1 VIERYRKCATWWVA
15 IVLPGFLLRALI
27 PIGFMP
33 MFGPGLHL
41 SLMLCQGYAPL
52 PPSPVPMTMAID
64 MPMAMPMPM
73 PMAADQ
79 SGGAPHLDQPDRHD
93 PQDHQD
99 HSVCPYGAAPALA
112 AMAAW
117 IVPSLRV
124 RRPPDPRAA
133 TPQLTTFALFPRAQS
148 PRGPPIEV

>member
-1 VIERYRKCATWWVA
+1 MIERNRKCATWWVA

-33 MFGPGLHL
+33 MFGPGLHV

-73 PMAADQ
+73 DADQ
-79 SGGAPHLDQPDRHD
+79 GGGAPHHDHPDR
-93 PQDHQD
+93 QD
-99 HSVCPYGAAPALA
+99 HSACPYGAAPALA

-117 IVPSLRV
+117 VVSSLQVP
-124 RRPPDPRAA
+124 RPLEPRAA
-133 TPQLTTFALFPRAQS
+133 SPQVTTFALVPRAQS